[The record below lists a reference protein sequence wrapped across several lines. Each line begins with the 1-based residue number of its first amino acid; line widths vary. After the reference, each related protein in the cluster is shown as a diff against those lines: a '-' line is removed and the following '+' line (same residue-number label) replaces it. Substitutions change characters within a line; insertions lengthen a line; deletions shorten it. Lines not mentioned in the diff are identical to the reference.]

1 MSLRIKN
8 VCTRQLTNELR
19 MDIDQKIEQL
29 TPKKLRH
36 LFGRPKRVH
45 LITELYFGQL
55 KLYLEK
61 EYAIELE
68 TVKNRKNLPITLSN
82 EGDYINEYD
91 FDTYA
96 VPFAYRMEPL
106 YKFNG

>member
-8 VCTRQLTNELR
+8 VCARHLPNDLR
-19 MDIDQKIEQL
+19 MDVDQKIEQL
-29 TPKKLRH
+29 DPKSMRQLFRH
-36 LFGRPKRVH
+36 PRRVY
-45 LITELYFGQL
+45 LITELYYGQL

-68 TVKNRKNLPITLSN
+68 SVKKQKKLPLSLAN
-82 EGDYINEYD
+82 EGDYTNEYD
-91 FDTYA
+91 FDTHA
-96 VPFAYRMEPL
+96 IPFAYRMEPL